1 LAACARLA
9 AGTLRRHAPRR
20 APYWLRQGIAN
31 LFRPR
36 NHTLPTTIAIGFALF
51 LVATLH
57 TVQHS
62 VLEQIAIDT
71 SGDRPNLVLFDV
83 QPDQLAPLGRF
94 LDERGAR
101 TVESAPLVSARLGAI
116 GGVDSEVRLAQGELQ
131 RELRWALRREYR
143 LTYREDLRD
152 TETLVAGRWWDAGVD
167 PGAADAMPVS
177 LEADLARTLG
187 VALGERITWEVQGV
201 DVESVVTSLRE
212 VDWGRLATNFFVVM
226 PPAALANAPQSA
238 VVLAH
243 LGGEGARAELQRDLV
258 GAFPNVSAL
267 DATVILRAVD
277 ATMAQVGTA
286 IRVLALFMLATGL
299 AILLAAASAA
309 RSERMREALLLRVLG
324 ASLATV
330 RRIHATEALALGM
343 LAAGV
348 GSLLSLLGSWLLV
361 RFVFELPFE
370 PPWADLVGLT
380 LATLG
385 VTALLGGLGS
395 RRGRELSPQAAL
407 RAAERLGTG
416 AA

>member
-1 LAACARLA
+1 
-9 AGTLRRHAPRR
+9 
-20 APYWLRQGIAN
+20 
-31 LFRPR
+31 
-36 NHTLPTTIAIGFALF
+36 
-51 LVATLH
+51 
-57 TVQHS
+57 
-62 VLEQIAIDT
+62 
-71 SGDRPNLVLFDV
+71 
-83 QPDQLAPLGRF
+83 
-94 LDERGAR
+94 
-101 TVESAPLVSARLGAI
+101 
-116 GGVDSEVRLAQGELQ
+116 
-131 RELRWALRREYR
+131 
-143 LTYREDLRD
+143 
-152 TETLVAGRWWDAGVD
+152 
-167 PGAADAMPVS
+167 
-177 LEADLARTLG
+177 
-187 VALGERITWEVQGV
+187 
-201 DVESVVTSLRE
+201 
-212 VDWGRLATNFFVVM
+212 M

-243 LGGEGARAELQRDLV
+243 LAGEGARAELQRDLV

-286 IRVLALFMLATGL
+286 IRVLALFTLATGF

-370 PPWADLVGLT
+370 PPWGDLVGLT